1 MKLTIYRILSF
12 LLLPMAILFSI
23 GVLLL
28 LGAAFANPTMFIPL
42 FLFTCIA
49 IYTFCALNFLIRGID
64 SKKYLGRSSKDWIK
78 VNAFGSIIYG
88 LLAIVQ
94 GFYAISNPAAIE
106 DLAKQLAQNGGPEL
120 KVTEVQLTQYIHGIS
135 YFLLVYGFVL
145 IVHIIMSFGYI
156 SKYSYLFQN
165 ENHN

>member
-23 GVLLL
+23 GVLLF

-42 FLFTCIA
+42 FLVTCIA

-64 SKKYLGRSSKDWIK
+64 SKKYLGRSSKEWIK
-78 VNAFGSIIYG
+78 VNAFGSIIYA
-88 LLAIVQ
+88 LIAIVQ
-94 GFYAISNPAAIE
+94 GFYAILNPAAVE
-106 DLAKQLAQNGGPEL
+106 DFAKQLEQNGGPDL
-120 KVTEVQLTQYIHGIS
+120 KVTDVQLTQYIHGIS

-145 IVHIIMSFGYI
+145 ITHIIMSFGYI
-156 SKYSYLFQN
+156 SKHGYLFQN
-165 ENHN
+165 EKS